1 MENSIKSYYEAW
13 NEKELLEGLSKKES
27 YILVKGEYK
36 DKVKKLINTKLS
48 DDELMGA
55 ELGSA
60 GSLTIL
66 SELVHLLINSFSDQS
81 KTEKQLEN
89 KIREYNFKLDDNKDI
104 LLYLRQFDF

>member
-1 MENSIKSYYEAW
+1 MGNNIKSYYEVW
-13 NEKELLEGLSKKES
+13 NEKELLEGLRKKES
-27 YILVKGEYK
+27 HILVNGDYK

>member
-1 MENSIKSYYEAW
+1 MENSIKSYYEVW
-13 NEKELLEGLSKKES
+13 NEKELLEGLRNRES

-36 DKVKKLINTKLS
+36 DNVKKLINTKLS
-48 DDELMGA
+48 DNELMGA

-60 GSLTIL
+60 GSLSIL

-81 KTEKQLEN
+81 KIEKQLEN
-89 KIREYNFKLDDNKDI
+89 KIREYNFTLDDNKDI